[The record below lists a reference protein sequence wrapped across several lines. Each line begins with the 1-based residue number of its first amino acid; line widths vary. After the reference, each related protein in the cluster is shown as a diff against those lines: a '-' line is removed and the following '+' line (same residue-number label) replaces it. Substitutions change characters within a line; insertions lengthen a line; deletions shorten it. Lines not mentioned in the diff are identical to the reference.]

1 MILLKGSNT
10 GAFRFN
16 SKLSVVRLAICPHF
30 SGKSSLF
37 LEVLQEQIVSDALFC
52 PQYPEI
58 ARASADSVST
68 EESWNV
74 GGHLRV

>member
-1 MILLKGSNT
+1 M
-10 GAFRFN
+10 
-16 SKLSVVRLAICPHF
+16 
-30 SGKSSLF
+30 
-37 LEVLQEQIVSDALFC
+37 SDILFC

-74 GGHLRV
+74 GGQLRVWRGGVSGNCGGHSGIQSLRARVESKPHPPCSTTKVGIDGV